1 MCGRYSLSAPPELVA
16 ELFELEEVPELAPRY
31 NIAPT
36 QAAPVLRLGPG
47 GRRTLETMRWGL
59 PGAGSV
65 PTVINARSETVAT
78 KPAFADAFARRRCLV
93 PADGFY
99 EWRREGAV
107 RQPYRVRPAAG
118 GLFAFA
124 GLWDPWP
131 REEDGVQGA
140 FAILTTD
147 AAPAITWLHDR
158 MPVVLA
164 REGFGPWLAGGG
176 PAGLAPLLAP
186 PAAPLAVHA
195 VSTRINSPEPDDPA
209 LAEPVPAAQP
219 SLFG

>member
-1 MCGRYSLSAPPELVA
+1 MCGRYSLSKPPELLA
-16 ELFELEEVPELAPRY
+16 ELLDLDEVPELAPRY

-36 QAAPVLRLGPG
+36 QPAPVVRLGG
-47 GRRTLETMRWGL
+47 AGRRVLETMRWGL
-59 PGAGSV
+59 PGGGAV
-65 PTVINARSETVAT
+65 PTVINARAETAVT

-118 GLFAFA
+118 ELFAFA

-131 REEDGVQGA
+131 GKEDVCGA

-147 AAPAITWLHDR
+147 AAPSLAWLHDR
-158 MPVVLA
+158 MPVVLPRA
-164 REGFGPWLAGGG
+164 TYGRWLASSDLEE
-176 PAGLAPLLAP
+176 LASLLTP
-186 PAAPLAVHA
+186 SLEQFLVQP
-195 VSTRINSPEPDDPA
+195 VSTFVNSADHEGPECVAPVAPA
-209 LAEPVPAAQP
+209 QS